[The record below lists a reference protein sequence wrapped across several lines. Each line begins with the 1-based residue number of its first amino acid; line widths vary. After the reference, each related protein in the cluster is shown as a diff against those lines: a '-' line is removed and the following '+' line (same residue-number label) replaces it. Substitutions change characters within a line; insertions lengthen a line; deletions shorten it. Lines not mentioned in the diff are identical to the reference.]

1 MFLNV
6 RWNPPRLK
14 LNTHLTY
21 RDFLRNAYRLRFF
34 LPNEWILPS
43 RYIRYGRNK
52 IIIWYS
58 FIVFDLRHSRIPRS
72 ARMPRIKRCI
82 QMQFFALCNVIML
95 LKHVH
100 FLWIIIRTQYHRTRR
115 LFLYLHA
122 CCKNVYR
129 SRTYLNIFYF

>member
-1 MFLNV
+1 MESPSTKIKHTFNIPWLF
-6 RWNPPRLK
+6 K
-14 LNTHLTY
+14 KCISTY
-21 RDFLRNAYRLRFF
+21 IFF
-34 LPNEWILPS
+34 YQWILPS

-52 IIIWYS
+52 LIIWYS
-58 FIVFDLRHSRIPRS
+58 FIVFDLRRSRIPRS

-82 QMQFFALCNVIML
+82 QTQFFALCNVIML

-129 SRTYLNIFYF
+129 SRTNLNIFYF